1 MERHRDRQRDFTAF
15 VEARSARLL
24 HIAHMLC
31 GDLAR
36 AEDLTQA
43 ALEKAYLKW
52 DRIEHADPFGYVRQI
67 ILNEYRAHQR
77 RRPWREQPAGGQ
89 TELTSGAGP
98 GGTDP
103 AAEIGDREAFVRLL
117 ATLTPRERSVL
128 ALRFADD
135 LALTEIARVLGVT
148 LGSVKKS
155 NARALEKLRSSST
168 LIGGRP

>member
-1 MERHRDRQRDFTAF
+1 VDRDSDFTAF

-67 ILNEYRAHQR
+67 IVNEHRAQLR
-77 RRPWREQPAGGQ
+77 RRPWREQPQA
-89 TELTSGAGP
+89 EFDPEP

-103 AAEIGDREAFVRLL
+103 ASVVGRREAFVRML
-117 ATLTPRERSVL
+117 AALTPRERSVL

-135 LALTEIARVLGVT
+135 LTLAEIARVLGIT
-148 LGSVKKS
+148 LGSVKRT
-155 NARALEKLRSSST
+155 NARALDKLRGSVELT
-168 LIGGRP
+168 GPAVGGRP